1 MLMVVA
7 LSNVGFC
14 CGWVGDDDALCCDA
28 TAGSAES
35 AVMGR
40 SWGVTLV
47 GRAGGGSRVCSGR
60 GGVFRCQWTGLEV
73 RGYDARFWGMVAS
86 YCGFLA
92 GLGQSDSIKGH
103 DA

>member
-14 CGWVGDDDALCCDA
+14 CGWVGDDDALCDA

-47 GRAGGGSRVCSGR
+47 GRAAYAR
-60 GGVFRCQWTGLEV
+60 GGAVYSDASGL
-73 RGYDARFWGMVAS
+73 D
-86 YCGFLA
+86 
-92 GLGQSDSIKGH
+92 
-103 DA
+103 